1 MPRHY
6 SPTTFLLTGFG
17 WLVLSFILGLAIL
30 VGLIRGTPLPSWVRL
45 VHVHAALVGGV
56 AQMMLGG
63 FLAFIPPL
71 LMTGHKQRETY
82 PGLFALINAGAI
94 GMLAGF
100 WMHQTA
106 VVGIAGLFV
115 IGAFLAVARQ
125 AWTQVRLSL
134 NSPPLNLWY
143 YAVALLALFGGLA
156 CGETMAFG
164 LMQPSYG
171 YVRLAHIHLNLLGFV
186 TLAIVG
192 TIQNLLPTVLNQA
205 LFSPLLARFV
215 LILMPTGIALLIVGF
230 MNSSLRIEIA
240 AGVILLIGA
249 SVYAVNLFRTWA
261 ASAHRGNAAS
271 DHLLLGTVFLFLAIL
286 LGMLVGAN
294 SLSTPP
300 VMPYGTL
307 HLIAYTHVMLLGFV
321 VNTIMGALSHLM
333 PITLAIRRV
342 PGSKKRS
349 AYLDHLTTIIDRWRT
364 LQVGGMSLGTMGLV
378 LLASLT
384 WNVPL
389 SSLSIQVTLWSC
401 FILLLTSLILFTM
414 KLVMLLATQPE
425 PAGT

>member
-1 MPRHY
+1 MV
-6 SPTTFLLTGFG
+6 F
-17 WLVLSFILGLAIL
+17 SFILGLAIL

-56 AQMMLGG
+56 AQMILGG
-63 FLAFIPPL
+63 FLALIQSL
-71 LMTGHKQRETY
+71 LMTGHKQRESH
-82 PGLFALINAGAI
+82 PVVFATMNAGAI
-94 GMLAGF
+94 GMVAGF
-100 WMHQTA
+100 WMHQYA
-106 VVGIAGLFV
+106 VVGIAGLLV
-115 IGAFLAVARQ
+115 IGALLAVAQ
-125 AWTQVRLSL
+125 EAWTLMRLSL

-171 YVRLAHIHLNLLGFV
+171 YVRLAHIHLTLLGFV

-192 TIQNLLPTVLNQA
+192 AMQNLLPTVLNQA

-215 LILMPTGIALLIVGF
+215 LMLMPTGVALLIGGF
-230 MNSSLRIEIA
+230 MNSSLRMEIA
-240 AGVILLIGA
+240 AGVILFIGC
-249 SVYAVNLFRTWA
+249 SLYAVNLFRTWA
-261 ASAHRGNAAS
+261 ISAHRGNAAS
-271 DHLLLGTVFLFLAIL
+271 DHLLVGTMFLLLTIL

-300 VMPYGTL
+300 LMPYGTL
-307 HLIAYTHVMLLGFV
+307 HLIAYTHVMLVGFL
-321 VNTIMGALSHLM
+321 VNTIMGALSHVM
-333 PITLAIRRV
+333 PTTLAIRRV

-349 AYLDHLTTIIDRWRT
+349 AYLDHLTMIMDRWRT
-364 LQVGGMSLGTMGLV
+364 LQVGGVSLGTMGLA

-389 SSLSIQVTLWSC
+389 SSPYIQVTMWSC
-401 FILLLTSLILFTM
+401 FTLLLTSLILFTM
-414 KLVMLLATQPE
+414 KLAMLITTQPE
-425 PAGT
+425 VART